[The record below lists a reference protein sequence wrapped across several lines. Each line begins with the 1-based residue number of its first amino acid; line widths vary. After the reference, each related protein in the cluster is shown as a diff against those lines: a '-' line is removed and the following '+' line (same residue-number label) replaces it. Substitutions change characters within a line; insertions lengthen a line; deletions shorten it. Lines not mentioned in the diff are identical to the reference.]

1 LIDGSITMNDRVNP
15 IAWTQKNFDVIDE
28 LWHLIPPRTY
38 NDVLLMAEQDAIRK
52 EFDGILHKLDYDK
65 SSHKNPLYFM
75 LFLMLYNHRD
85 RFENHDMAKVF
96 FKDILKVD
104 LLCYDNQI
112 NNMDGTADMTY
123 RCACSKSPIFYT
135 FRIQCDLG
143 DLIIGSDCVQRWNIV
158 DTKVIKEAKK
168 RYTDEKKRLEKLK
181 CLGCSIAITEE
192 QLKYGG
198 RCLPCNVAKSKMEKT
213 STCSVCGIK
222 TKPTYQTCYGCRGQV
237 YKYRK

>member
-1 LIDGSITMNDRVNP
+1 MNDRVNP

-28 LWHLIPPRTY
+28 LEHLIPPRTY
-38 NDVLLMAEQDAIRK
+38 NDVLLMAEQDLIRK

-75 LFLMLYNHRD
+75 LFLMLFNHKE

-112 NNMDGTADMTY
+112 NNKDETADMTY
-123 RCACSKSPIFYT
+123 KCACSKSPIFYT

-158 DTKVIKEAKK
+158 DSKVIKEAKK
-168 RYTDEKKRLEKLK
+168 RYSDEQKRLKKLEKLK
-181 CLGCSIAITEE
+181 CISCSIEITEE
-192 QLKYGG
+192 QLKWGG
-198 RCLPCNVAKSKMEKT
+198 RCFPCNIAKSKMEKT

-222 TKPTYQTCYGCRGQV
+222 TKPIYPTCYDCRKGKGF
-237 YKYRK
+237 YKK